1 VAVKNV
7 GSAFPPVCPSLPV
20 AAGSGS
26 ENCVGL
32 DIVGFL
38 LYVVGFIF
46 KLIFLQIEK

>member
-1 VAVKNV
+1 
-7 GSAFPPVCPSLPV
+7 V

-38 LYVVGFIF
+38 LNVVGFIF
-46 KLIFLQIEK
+46 KMIFLQAEK